1 VRLADEAFRI
11 EGTLEGPD
19 GEEKIAAAYERSTR
33 RKKVEVN
40 GVEVERLSSAIGKF
54 AVVAFSLADVHLIS
68 GPPAARRR
76 FLDILLSLARP
87 GYLAALQRCRTLL
100 AQRNQA
106 LRNGAAAAELEPWT
120 VGLASAGAPV
130 MKARADWAAHQSDA
144 FARYHGV
151 ISGAPGAALEYLP
164 SFDPTEGDSD
174 VSGWEARFREAL
186 AAAEERE
193 RQQGR
198 TLVGPHRD
206 DVALKAPVADE
217 EERAIRRF
225 GSGGQQRT
233 AALALRLVEAD
244 TLQDQAGTE
253 PVYLLDDVFA
263 ELDAQR
269 SERLVELL
277 EDGRAGQVVL
287 TAPKPSDSPLSEGM
301 EQWQVSNGRLVA

>member
-1 VRLADEAFRI
+1 MRLGDDAFRI
-11 EGTLEGPD
+11 EGRLGGPEG
-19 GEEKIAAAYERSTR
+19 EKRIAAAYEKSTR
-33 RKKVEVN
+33 RKKVELN
-40 GVEVERLSSAIGKF
+40 GVEVERLSSAIGTF
-54 AVVAFSLADVHLIS
+54 TAVAFSLADVHLVS

-100 AQRNQA
+100 AQRNHA
-106 LRNGAAAAELEPWT
+106 LRNGAPAAELEPWT
-120 VGLASAGAPV
+120 AGLASAGAPV
-130 MKARADWAAHQSDA
+130 MQARADWAARRSEA
-144 FARYHGV
+144 FARYHV
-151 ISGAPGAALEYLP
+151 AISGSPGAALAYLP
-164 SFDPTEGDSD
+164 SFEPPEEGSD
-174 VSGWEARFREAL
+174 AVGWESGFREAL
-186 AAAEERE
+186 AAAEDRE

-206 DVALKAPVADE
+206 DIALLATVADE

-244 TLQDQAGTE
+244 TLREQAGAE

-263 ELDAQR
+263 ELDAER
-269 SERLVELL
+269 SERLVGLL

-287 TAPKPSDSPLSEGM
+287 TAPKPSDSPLSEDL
-301 EQWQVSNGRLVA
+301 EQWQVAEGKLVA